1 MQFLKWSPA
10 KELPRRIWLEV
21 TAKWKG
27 EKIMEIFGLYFV
39 TWFPKFH
46 QSFSLWTL
54 LAKDLWECSLYWLFL
69 PLSTLLLLSLEDN
82 LIGLQFRLLLCY
94 FLFFLLLGLLKNST
108 ISTICS
114 LSLFRA
120 SIKPW
125 SQMLFEVLRKTNVA
139 TSTWK
144 RKIGAAQNQTSFKIH
159 TVWSLLKK
167 GHA

>member
-10 KELPRRIWLEV
+10 KELPRRIWLEL

-27 EKIMEIFGLYFV
+27 VKKSWKSLVCTLSHGFLSFINPSVSEPCLQKISENAVYID
-39 TWFPKFH
+39 
-46 QSFSLWTL
+46 FS
-54 LAKDLWECSLYWLFL
+54 Y
-69 PLSTLLLLSLEDN
+69 LSLLSLEDN

-159 TVWSLLKK
+159 NVWSL
-167 GHA
+167 